1 VVVEN
6 TLRRRRILWNDTR
19 AALHFSEHLQEKRHP
34 SKKRKTLAASEPFGK
49 GKGLEGSAAMK
60 KPIIAFVKE
69 LKANKK
75 LNSFD
80 EASTKQAVV
89 LRLLSF
95 LEWDIFDVDQVSPDY
110 ANKDYR
116 AAYALRAAKNRGL
129 LIDVKRPEEKLDSHQ
144 KAFLSFAHQ
153 RKFDLAVLTNG
164 VLWWFYLV
172 SAGGGWQQKR
182 FYAVDLLQHPADRF
196 VPHLIELLA
205 KTRVASGESLQ
216 TAQSMHQN
224 QKRKIAAEV
233 IPEAWNQMIGQ
244 PNNIFVEILGETTER
259 ICGYKPDSGMIHQFL
274 KEHREKLLLKNIP
287 DARKTAEK
295 LLETFFEDEK
305 ETPPKPPR
313 PEFSAPGRKSYAEA
327 SIKSFDFNG
336 QTQAVRSWEEMLIW
350 FCDYF
355 ASNYPTNFEK
365 VLWISD
371 EQKPRFSRYS
381 DQLRIP
387 EKIKRTNI
395 YVETKMNPDE
405 ILRTTEDL
413 LLEFGCRRE
422 DLTISTR

>member
-1 VVVEN
+1 
-6 TLRRRRILWNDTR
+6 
-19 AALHFSEHLQEKRHP
+19 
-34 SKKRKTLAASEPFGK
+34 
-49 GKGLEGSAAMK
+49 MK

-69 LKANKK
+69 LRANKK

-95 LEWDIFDVDQVSPDY
+95 LGWDIFDVDQVSPDY
-110 ANKDYR
+110 SDKDYR
-116 AAYALRAAKNRGL
+116 AAYALQAAKNRGL
-129 LIDVKRPEEKLDSHQ
+129 LVDVKRPEEKLDKHP
-144 KAFLSFAHQ
+144 KAFLSFAHH

-172 SAGGGWQQKR
+172 SAKGAWQQKR
-182 FYAVDLLQHPADRF
+182 FYAVDLLQHPAEQF
-196 VPHLIELLA
+196 VPHVIELLG
-205 KTRVASGESLQ
+205 KTKVASGEALK

-274 KEHREKLLLKNIP
+274 KEHREKLLLQNIP
-287 DARKTAEK
+287 DAREAAEK
-295 LLETFFEDEK
+295 LLETAFEDEK
-305 ETPPKPPR
+305 EAPTKSPHPESAAPR
-313 PEFSAPGRKSYAEA
+313 RKSYAEA
-327 SIKSFDFNG
+327 SIKSFSFNG
-336 QTQAVRSWEEMLIW
+336 QRQAARSWEEMLIW
-350 FCDYF
+350 LCEYF
-355 ASNYPTNFEK
+355 ASKHPTDFEK

-381 DQLRIP
+381 DQLRFP

-395 YVETKMNPDE
+395 FVETKMNPDE
-405 ILRTTEDL
+405 IVRTTEDL
-413 LLEFGCRRE
+413 LLEFGYQRE
-422 DLTISTR
+422 DLTITTR